1 MDFLIDGSED
11 APATLLLAHGAGAPM
26 DASAMTAAA
35 VAIAA
40 AGIRVARFEFAYMA
54 ARRNGGRRPPPKA
67 ELLIGEYRAA
77 VEALAVS
84 TPILIGG
91 KSMGGR
97 VASMLADELHAEA
110 RVSGLVCLGYP
121 FHPPG
126 KPEQLRTAHLEGL
139 KTPALICQGTRDPFG
154 GKDEVPSYPLA
165 PSIEIVWLE
174 DGDHDLKPRKSI
186 SGFTAADHMKRMASE
201 VRRFARQVSEGGG
214 A

>member
-84 TPILIGG
+84 TR
-91 KSMGGR
+91 S
-97 VASMLADELHAEA
+97 
-110 RVSGLVCLGYP
+110 
-121 FHPPG
+121 
-126 KPEQLRTAHLEGL
+126 
-139 KTPALICQGTRDPFG
+139 
-154 GKDEVPSYPLA
+154 
-165 PSIEIVWLE
+165 
-174 DGDHDLKPRKSI
+174 
-186 SGFTAADHMKRMASE
+186 
-201 VRRFARQVSEGGG
+201 
-214 A
+214 